1 MRIDKVFSYFNMI
14 DRNKSKA
21 IEKGKNENYDAYMDI
36 DGEGKNT
43 KEEAKYALFK
53 RVLEAQRTAPKLRT
67 VEQKKLLSIN
77 KKEYELTLDEKF
89 VIMSLFT
96 KKLRKIEASNA
107 VPGIKAD
114 WGKRIAVNLSEMGLY
129 VEAFLVCR
137 DIKDKYVKAGA
148 EKMVTIEIARAG
160 KYKEA
165 LEKSKKIEFSVTKEI
180 EDIMRGNGLSEAGI
194 IGIFKEAGVPRHIG
208 FSIITPYNNKSK

>member
-77 KKEYELTLDEKF
+77 KNEYELTLDE
-89 VIMSLFT
+89 I
-96 KKLRKIEASNA
+96 
-107 VPGIKAD
+107 AD
-114 WGKRIAVNLSEMGLY
+114 I
-129 VEAFLVCR
+129 
-137 DIKDKYVKAGA
+137 
-148 EKMVTIEIARAG
+148 T
-160 KYKEA
+160 
-165 LEKSKKIEFSVTKEI
+165 
-180 EDIMRGNGLSEAGI
+180 GLSSGNIRIKLHRSRKKMYKVISESLKSEI
-194 IGIFKEAGVPRHIG
+194 SSIF
-208 FSIITPYNNKSK
+208 